1 MNQQLNIRNLGKQ
14 DYRATWESMQATVLQ
29 KDENSVD
36 EIWFLEHK
44 PVFTLGQAGKE
55 ENILNSDSIPV
66 VRTDRGG
73 EVTYHGPGQLVVYFM
88 LNLKKRG
95 WGPKKLIE
103 ELENLILS
111 LLDGY
116 SINAERKTGAP
127 GIYISDKKVA
137 SIGLKIKKGFSYHG
151 ISINV
156 DMDLMPF
163 KNINPC
169 GYDSL
174 EMTQLI
180 DHADLSMQLVQN
192 DLKVL
197 ISNHFS
203 EGSS

>member
-1 MNQQLNIRNLGKQ
+1 LIQEINIRNLGKQ
-14 DYRATWESMQATVLQ
+14 DYKFTWESMQKAVLK
-29 KDENSVD
+29 KDEESSD
-36 EIWFLEHK
+36 EVWLLEHK

-55 ENILNSDSIPV
+55 ENILNSDDIPV

-88 LNLKKRG
+88 LNLRRRG

-103 ELENLILS
+103 KLETLIIV

-116 SINAERKTGAP
+116 GINAERKTGAP
-127 GIYISDKKVA
+127 GIYIANKKIA

-174 EMTQLI
+174 EMTQLSE
-180 DHADLSMQLVQN
+180 HADISMLSVEK
-192 DLKVL
+192 DLKLL
-197 ISNHFS
+197 IAEQFG
-203 EGSS
+203 EDK

>member
-1 MNQQLNIRNLGKQ
+1 
-14 DYRATWESMQATVLQ
+14 MQATVLQ

-180 DHADLSMQLVQN
+180 ELRGDSNFDQANLDRAIDLFQSM
-192 DLKVL
+192 
-197 ISNHFS
+197 ST
-203 EGSS
+203 SSDFDQFLTLPAYKFL